1 MSHERPD
8 LPGHLKA
15 SLVTDLR
22 KHNRKFFA
30 PNARDPIHLPAQQL
44 LKAAGKLSQDV
55 IASGVTGRVI
65 DRLEVVNITQ
75 DEG

>member
-30 PNARDPIHLPAQQL
+30 SNARDPIHLPAQQL